1 MEENIE
7 AWMGMKF
14 IRLVNQIWMMVAHV
28 ILQRCIVIRTIPF
41 DFFVLILL
49 SWINDLFSD
58 VY

>member
-1 MEENIE
+1 
-7 AWMGMKF
+7 MKF